1 MGLAPRT
8 SLCSSRSFFS
18 FDRHDA
24 QGSHERHTY
33 KHDASEIHR
42 ETERTM
48 EEARTKD
55 NDDHRSEGRKVAAP
69 DAEREPAGETGGQ
82 RTVTIG
88 KSAYAILTSAYEKNK
103 VKLLERENIRTL
115 TEYARARLL
124 RGVEEDVLEGR
135 FEIIGRHEDNII
147 AVMDYYEQVKVEVAI
162 QPRSGSDDT
171 MDVYCRHDR
180 SGDCDHVGFVLAD
193 VDVIKRAR
201 ELGVRLR
208 KAEQPEDVREALRVF
223 EILSAA
229 SDEGLVG
236 EDSFIRALARGGE
249 FTKKQAGELLEKLR
263 EQGEVYTPRAHHF
276 RRSGGTTEREPRM
289 PTEK

>member
-1 MGLAPRT
+1 MEVTRT
-8 SLCSSRSFFS
+8 
-18 FDRHDA
+18 
-24 QGSHERHTY
+24 E
-33 KHDASEIHR
+33 
-42 ETERTM
+42 
-48 EEARTKD
+48 D
-55 NDDHRSEGRKVAAP
+55 NDRSEDRKSARSTT
-69 DAEREPAGETGGQ
+69 EREPVGESGNGQ

-88 KSAYAILTSAYEKNK
+88 KSAYSILTSAYEKNK

-162 QPRSGSDDT
+162 QPGKEAGGGT
-171 MDVYCRHDR
+171 MEVYCRHDR

-223 EILSAA
+223 EVLSAA
-229 SDEGLVG
+229 SDEGLVD
-236 EDSFIRALARGGE
+236 EDSFIRALVRGRE
-249 FTKKQAGELLEKLR
+249 FTKKRAAEMLETLR
-263 EQGEVYTPRAHHF
+263 EQGEIYTPRAHHF